1 MLILLLLN
9 LQVLDALLNNL
20 QETLELATS
29 RGEGAGPE
37 SKVPAKCALL
47 FDAFRQHYLL
57 CDLLAF

>member
-1 MLILLLLN
+1 MLLN

-37 SKVPAKCALL
+37 SKVSALL
-47 FDAFRQHYLL
+47 FAAFS
-57 CDLLAF
+57 

>member
-1 MLILLLLN
+1 MFLKRDDEKTFLICISSVLFY

-37 SKVPAKCALL
+37 SKVPALL
-47 FDAFRQHYLL
+47 FDAFS
-57 CDLLAF
+57 